1 MGLIVSELTTRQLL
15 EDDLKT
21 AMRAGDATTRDAIR
35 YLLSAVKNA
44 EIDARGT
51 GVAADADVALRKVA
65 KQLADAIDQ
74 YRAAGRDDL
83 ADHENAQLDVLKRY
97 LPQEMS
103 DDDLQAAVAAA
114 IAETGA
120 AGPKDMGRVM
130 PVVLAKTAGQADGR
144 RVSGAVKDALA
155 RL

>member
-1 MGLIVSELTTRQLL
+1 MADVTTRQRL
-15 EDDLKT
+15 EDDLKVS
-21 AMRAGDATTRDAIR
+21 MRAGDTTTRDAIR
-35 YLLSAVKNA
+35 YLLAAVKNA

-51 GVAADADVALRKVA
+51 GAAADADAALRKVA
-65 KQLADAIDQ
+65 KQLADAIEQ

-83 ADHENAQLDVLKRY
+83 ADHENAQLEVLKRY
-97 LPQEMS
+97 LPQEIS
-103 DDDLQAAVAAA
+103 DEALQAVVDAA

-120 AGPKDMGRVM
+120 TGPKDMGRVM

-144 RVSGAVKDALA
+144 RVSGAVRDALG

>member
-1 MGLIVSELTTRQLL
+1 MADVTTRQRL
-15 EDDLKT
+15 EDDLKVS
-21 AMRAGDATTRDAIR
+21 MRAGDTTTRDAIR
-35 YLLSAVKNA
+35 YLLAAVKNA

-51 GVAADADVALRKVA
+51 GAAADADAALRKVA

-83 ADHENAQLDVLKRY
+83 ADHENAQLEVLKRY
-97 LPQEMS
+97 LPQEIS
-103 DDDLQAAVAAA
+103 DEALQAVVDAA
-114 IAETGA
+114 IAETA
-120 AGPKDMGRVM
+120 ATGPKDMGRVM

-144 RVSGAVKDALA
+144 RVSGAVRDALG

>member
-1 MGLIVSELTTRQLL
+1 MGLIVTDLTTRQRL
-15 EDDLKT
+15 EEDLKS

-51 GVAADADVALRKVA
+51 GVAADADAALRKVS

-74 YRAAGRDDL
+74 FRAAGRDDL

-103 DDDLQAAVAAA
+103 DDELQAAVSAA

-120 AGPKDMGRVM
+120 TGPKDMGRVM
-130 PVVLAKTAGQADGR
+130 PIVLATTAGRADGR
-144 RVSGAVKDALA
+144 RVSGAVKDALG

>member
-1 MGLIVSELTTRQLL
+1 MVEVTTRQRL
-15 EDDLKT
+15 EEDLKS
-21 AMRAGDATTRDAIR
+21 AMRAGDTTTRDAIR
-35 YLLSAVKNA
+35 YLLAAVKNA

-51 GVAADADVALRKVA
+51 GAAADADAALRKVA

-74 YRAAGRDDL
+74 YRAAGRNDL
-83 ADHENAQLDVLKRY
+83 ADHELAQLDVLKRY
-97 LPQEMS
+97 LPEEMS
-103 DDDLQAAVAAA
+103 DEALQAVVVGA

-120 AGPKDMGRVM
+120 TGPKDMGRVM

-144 RVSGAVKDALA
+144 RVSAAVKDALG

>member
-1 MGLIVSELTTRQLL
+1 VTEMTTRQRL
-15 EDDLKT
+15 EEDLKS
-21 AMRAGDATTRDAIR
+21 AMRAGDTTTRDAIR

-51 GVAADADVALRKVA
+51 GAAADADAALRKVA
-65 KQLADAIDQ
+65 KQLSDAIEQ

-83 ADHENAQLDVLKRY
+83 ADHESAQLNVLKRY
-97 LPQEMS
+97 LPQEIS
-103 DDDLQAAVAAA
+103 DEELQAAVNEA
-114 IAETGA
+114 IAESGA

-130 PVVLAKTAGQADGR
+130 PLALAKTSGRADGR
-144 RVSGAVKDALA
+144 RVSAAVKDALS

>member
-1 MGLIVSELTTRQLL
+1 MTELTTRQRL
-15 EDDLKT
+15 EDDLKS
-21 AMRAGDATTRDAIR
+21 AMRAGDTTTRDAIR

-51 GVAADADVALRKVA
+51 GLAADADAALRKVS

-83 ADHENAQLDVLKRY
+83 ADHENAQLEVLKRY
-97 LPQEMS
+97 LPQEMG
-103 DDDLQAAVAAA
+103 DDELQAAVAAA
-114 IAETGA
+114 ITESGA
-120 AGPKDMGRVM
+120 TGPKDMGRVM
-130 PVVLAKTAGQADGR
+130 PLVLANTSGRADGR
-144 RVSGAVKDALA
+144 RVSGAVKDALS

>member
-1 MGLIVSELTTRQLL
+1 MADVTTRQRL
-15 EDDLKT
+15 EDDLKVS
-21 AMRAGDATTRDAIR
+21 MRAGDTTTRDAIR
-35 YLLSAVKNA
+35 YLLAAVKNA

-51 GVAADADVALRKVA
+51 GAAADADAALRKVA

-83 ADHENAQLDVLKRY
+83 ADLENAQLEVLKRY
-97 LPQEMS
+97 LPKEIS
-103 DDDLQAAVAAA
+103 DEALQAVVDAA
-114 IAETGA
+114 IAETA
-120 AGPKDMGRVM
+120 ATGPKDMGRVM

-144 RVSGAVKDALA
+144 RVSGAVRDALG

>member
-1 MGLIVSELTTRQLL
+1 MSELTTRQRL
-15 EDDLKT
+15 EEDLKS

-51 GVAADADVALRKVA
+51 DVAADADVALRKVS

-83 ADHENAQLDVLKRY
+83 ADHENTQLEVLKRY

-103 DDDLQAAVAAA
+103 DEDLQAAVNAA
-114 IAETGA
+114 IAESGA
-120 AGPKDMGRVM
+120 TGPKDMGRVM
-130 PVVLAKTAGQADGR
+130 PLVLSKTSGRADGR
-144 RVSGAVKDALA
+144 RVSGAVKDALS